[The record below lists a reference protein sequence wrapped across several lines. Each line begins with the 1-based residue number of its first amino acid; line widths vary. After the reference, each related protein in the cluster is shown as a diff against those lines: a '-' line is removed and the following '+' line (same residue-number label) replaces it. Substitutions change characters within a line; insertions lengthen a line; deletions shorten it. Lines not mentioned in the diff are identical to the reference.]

1 LDAELDGAYS
11 VDAQQQFMHGL
22 AVYVQMSKS
31 QPQLGGITLRQTT
44 DGLRFS
50 INSHSGT
57 ATQIVEHYKRTLCD
71 APFNFHPLYYIFVE
85 NGRYANKSLAQ
96 IIIYGMVPGIAGK
109 RMDVPDTYEATWPA
123 IPTATETAAVA
134 VATIPK
140 ETATAVS
147 LEEVLDRLRAK
158 HTVLVAEYRLLSNI
172 EAQLALN
179 QQLKD
184 EIAHKRKV
192 LENPECQ

>member
-1 LDAELDGAYS
+1 
-11 VDAQQQFMHGL
+11 
-22 AVYVQMSKS
+22 
-31 QPQLGGITLRQTT
+31 
-44 DGLRFS
+44 
-50 INSHSGT
+50 
-57 ATQIVEHYKRTLCD
+57 
-71 APFNFHPLYYIFVE
+71 
-85 NGRYANKSLAQ
+85 
-96 IIIYGMVPGIAGK
+96 MVPGIAGK